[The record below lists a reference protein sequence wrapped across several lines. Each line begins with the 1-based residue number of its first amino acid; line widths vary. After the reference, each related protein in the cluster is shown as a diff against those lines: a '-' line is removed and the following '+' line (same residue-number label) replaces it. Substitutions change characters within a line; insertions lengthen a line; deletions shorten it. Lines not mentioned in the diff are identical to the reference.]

1 MAPLDRTAPPASAA
15 AITLRRARREDV
27 PAIDAMHA
35 LSVRA
40 LGAADYTAAEID
52 AFLHSLGTYDP
63 ALIDDGTYFVLEHAG
78 QVVASGGWSQR
89 APHAALPEAGA
100 SEGASERRGRAR
112 AFSLSPDS
120 AMIRS
125 VFVHPDYAR
134 LGLGS
139 RVVRHAEAE
148 AAAAGHRLL
157 ELWSTRTGVPL
168 YRRLGYQDIAP
179 IVIPCVN
186 GAGVPALHMAR
197 LVPAASATAA

>member
-1 MAPLDRTAPPASAA
+1 MSSREDSSAPAA
-15 AITLRRARREDV
+15 GEILLRRARRDDV

-40 LGAADYTAAEID
+40 LGAADYTAAEIE
-52 AFLHSLGTYDP
+52 AFLHSLHTYDP

-89 APHAALPEAGA
+89 PPHAVLPQADAGQ
-100 SEGASERRGRAR
+100 GRAR

-125 VFVHPDYAR
+125 VFVHPGYAR

-139 RVVRHAEAE
+139 RLVRHAEAE
-148 AAAAGHRLL
+148 AAAAGHHLL
-157 ELWSTRTGVPL
+157 ELWSSLTGVPL

-179 IVIPCVN
+179 IVIPCAD
-186 GAGVPALHMAR
+186 GGGVPALHMAK

>member
-1 MAPLDRTAPPASAA
+1 MAPPDRTAPPASAA
-15 AITLRRARREDV
+15 AIALRRARRDDV

-40 LGAADYTAAEID
+40 LGATDYTAAEID

-63 ALIDDGTYFVLEHAG
+63 ALIDDGSYFVLEHAG
-78 QVVASGGWSQR
+78 RVVASGGWSQR

-100 SEGASERRGRAR
+100 GRASAR

-139 RVVRHAEAE
+139 RVVRHAEAA

-179 IVIPCVN
+179 IVIPCAN
-186 GAGVPALHMAR
+186 GSGVPALHMAR
-197 LVPAASATAA
+197 LVPTASATAA